1 MAPPITT
8 QLLEQEILGN
18 LGDTISFKIHTH
30 EENFSIFNL
39 INCLAIEPWNSDA
52 KLYQPYEAEQI
63 LLAENASC
71 LAVKAY
77 LNVIFK

>member
-1 MAPPITT
+1 MDDDKT
-8 QLLEQEILGN
+8 Q
-18 LGDTISFKIHTH
+18 KIIQLFTFVTA
-30 EENFSIFNL
+30 E
-39 INCLAIEPWNSDA
+39 EPWCNDT

-77 LNVIFK
+77 LNVIINFNSLLSSNTHTHIERI

>member
-1 MAPPITT
+1 MGIK
-8 QLLEQEILGN
+8 Q
-18 LGDTISFKIHTH
+18 
-30 EENFSIFNL
+30 FSIY
-39 INCLAIEPWNSDA
+39 CTAEEPWCNDT

-77 LNVIFK
+77 LNVIRKSMKSYLIINPN